1 MKKKLRLLIGLV
13 AVVTFSPA
21 AMAQQK
27 PQYSQYMINNF
38 LLNPAVTGIED
49 YTDVRMGVRRQWVG
63 LEGAPETM
71 YVSFHTPIN
80 KQTKGTRR
88 GGSARGGAL
97 RRRLPTASGGS
108 SRLGN
113 SNRFYRGVAHH
124 GIGGVVHTDKT
135 GPLRRTSL
143 LASYAYHLP
152 VSRKVIVAGGVSS
165 GLILNSVNVMDL
177 RLTNPNDPFLRSGN
191 LNEGLLDLN
200 LGLWAY
206 SQDFF
211 VGVSGAQL
219 IPAQSDFRNSTSL
232 DGPGKLQK
240 HYFFTGGYRIRVSD
254 QFHVIPSVMAKLAQP
269 SPVSVDVNVRA
280 IYADRIWLGASYR
293 HEDAVAALVGIN
305 ISPFLDFS
313 YSYDATS
320 SNLNR
325 VSVGSHELVVGLKLL
340 NRGRVI
346 CPQFMW

>member
-1 MKKKLRLLIGLV
+1 MLV
-13 AVVTFSPA
+13 GVVLMATYSTAV
-21 AMAQQK
+21 AQQK
-27 PQYSQYMINNF
+27 PQYSQYMMNNY

-71 YVSFHTPIN
+71 YASFHMPIN

-88 GGSARGGAL
+88 GGNARGSRLL
-97 RRRLPTASGGS
+97 RRIPGASGGI
-108 SRLGN
+108 SRPGN
-113 SNRFYRGVAHH
+113 TNRFYTGVAHH
-124 GIGGVVHTDKT
+124 GVGGMVHADKT
-135 GPLRRTSL
+135 GPLSRTSL

-152 VSRKVIVAGGVSS
+152 VSRRVIVAGGVST
-165 GLILNSVNVMDL
+165 GFILNSINVSELRVVN
-177 RLTNPNDPFLRSGN
+177 PADPLLAGGSV
-191 LNEGLLDLN
+191 NEGLLDLN
-200 LGLWAY
+200 LGLWVY

-219 IPAQSDFRNSTSL
+219 VPAQSDFQSTA
-232 DGPGKLQK
+232 DPNGPGKLQK
-240 HYFFTGGYRIRVSD
+240 HYFVTGGYRIRVSE
-254 QFHVIPSVMAKLAQP
+254 QVHVIPSVMAKLAQP
-269 SPVSVDVNVRA
+269 TPVSLDVNVRA
-280 IYADRIWLGASYR
+280 IFADRFWVGASYR
-293 HEDAVAALVGIN
+293 HQDAISGLFGIN
-305 ISPFLDFS
+305 IGHFMDIG

-325 VSVGSHELVVGLKLL
+325 VSIGSHEIVVGLKLL